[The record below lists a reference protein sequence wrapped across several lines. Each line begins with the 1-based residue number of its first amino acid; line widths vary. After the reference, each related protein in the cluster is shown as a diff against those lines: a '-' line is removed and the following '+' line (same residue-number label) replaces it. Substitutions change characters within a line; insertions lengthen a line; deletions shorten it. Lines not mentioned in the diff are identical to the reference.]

1 MNINTVPTQP
11 PTLESPKK
19 PFRKGVGGVVIVGA
33 LIAFYQYYNMI
44 VNPPCVSWG
53 VFDDVCEPR
62 PRQHWYPAIL
72 LIYGGGF
79 ALLYAVYQF
88 VRRRRAYAL
97 GVVVGVVLSVVMFY
111 AATMI
116 HWFLE

>member
-1 MNINTVPTQP
+1 MNINIVPTEP

-19 PFRKGVGGVVIVGA
+19 PFSKGVGGVVIVGA

-44 VNPPCVSWG
+44 VNPPCVNWG
-53 VFDDVCEPR
+53 VFEDMCEPR
-62 PRQHWYPAIL
+62 PREHWYPAIL

>member
-1 MNINTVPTQP
+1 MNINTVPTEP

-44 VNPPCVSWG
+44 VNPPCVNWG
-53 VFDDVCEPR
+53 VFEDMCEPR
-62 PRQHWYPAIL
+62 PREHWYPAIL
-72 LIYGGGF
+72 LIYG
-79 ALLYAVYQF
+79 VYQF

>member
-1 MNINTVPTQP
+1 VNNQGTEP
-11 PTLESPKK
+11 
-19 PFRKGVGGVVIVGA
+19 GVVTSVNPPPLFRVGLGRIVILGA
-33 LIAFYQYYNMI
+33 FVAFYQFYNMM
-44 VNPPCVSWG
+44 VNPPCVRGFW
-53 VFDDVCEPR
+53 FQELCEPR
-62 PRQHWYPAIL
+62 PREHYYPAVL

-97 GVVVGVVLSVVMFY
+97 GVVLGVVLSVVMFY
-111 AATMI
+111 IATMI

>member
-1 MNINTVPTQP
+1 MTHQGIAPEVVASVKP
-11 PTLESPKK
+11 PPL
-19 PFRKGVGGVVIVGA
+19 FRVGVGRIVILGSLV
-33 LIAFYQYYNMI
+33 AFYQYYNMM

-53 VFDDVCEPR
+53 VFDDMCEPR
-62 PRQHWYPAIL
+62 PREHWYPAIL

-79 ALLYAVYQF
+79 ALLYAAYQF

-97 GVVVGVVLSVVMFY
+97 GVVLGVVLSVVMFY
-111 AATMI
+111 MATMI